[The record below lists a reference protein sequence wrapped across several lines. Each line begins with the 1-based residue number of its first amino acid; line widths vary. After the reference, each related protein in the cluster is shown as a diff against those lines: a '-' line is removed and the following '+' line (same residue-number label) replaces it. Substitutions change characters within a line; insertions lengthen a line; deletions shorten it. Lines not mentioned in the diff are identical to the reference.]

1 MFVAVWT
8 KTRRCGGACSDG
20 TRTRR
25 QIIYLSDARA
35 ARCSAG
41 RDARGGV
48 SFLPQVCPT
57 YSIRPTVQK
66 SIQWQ
71 GLFAL
76 YQPTSF
82 PLARPHSLLPV
93 NASKRGRRPVLRGES
108 NPREWRSCGFGA
120 LARVSAISRA
130 KTRGT
135 KTRPTKRH
143 NRSTST
149 HTRPSERM
157 LHCVSFFSAGF
168 SLAGPTS
175 HVKLHS
181 AAVPLSRSS
190 VPFAAAAAAD
200 NVDEVELRFRDLEVT
215 KERAPEVLALM
226 EEHSFPLGLAQRA
239 VES

>member
-1 MFVAVWT
+1 MAVWT

-25 QIIYLSDARA
+25 QIILSDARA
-35 ARCSAG
+35 CLRE
-41 RDARGGV
+41 RGGTHGAACLSSSGV
-48 SFLPQVCPT
+48 SHLQHTPHCSDNQ
-57 YSIRPTVQK
+57 YK
-66 SIQWQ
+66 WQ

-108 NPREWRSCGFGA
+108 NPREWRSCGFGS
-120 LARVSAISRA
+120 LARVSAKSLGQNSR
-130 KTRGT
+130 
-135 KTRPTKRH
+135 
-143 NRSTST
+143 NQNSTNQAPQSIHEHA
-149 HTRPSERM
+149 HTPPSERM